1 MECLLFTIPPCLRAG
16 SGHCSWIFYLTFN
29 YFSLLMMAHWDGDHL
44 KWVVVTFFYS
54 FRWVNI
60 IQLGAVFEELIALIG
75 KTSQDLILMKWMLV
89 KVRKRRRKF
98 SANQSIF
105 GKILFRFWD
114 RFDENDT
121 VCSLITQYWNNIF
134 IAFLK
139 KVLFK
144 LLVMP
149 Q

>member
-1 MECLLFTIPPCLRAG
+1 
-16 SGHCSWIFYLTFN
+16 
-29 YFSLLMMAHWDGDHL
+29 MMAHWDGDHL

-89 KVRKRRRKF
+89 KVRKRRQKF

-105 GKILFRFWD
+105 GKILFRLWN
-114 RFDENDT
+114 RYDENDDVYFLNNAST
-121 VCSLITQYWNNIF
+121 DIIEKTTLNSSIKHQYSQDF
-134 IAFLK
+134 F
-139 KVLFK
+139 
-144 LLVMP
+144 
-149 Q
+149 